1 MKIRSKLLVGFAATI
16 GIGGAAVG
24 GYAIVE
30 LERASALTGVVY
42 DKPLMSIDFSRSA
55 LENFLRLDRAATVAL
70 TSNDPGLLKDLP
82 KQQESFAG
90 AIADDLAIVLER
102 FPDRSGAALVEQIKA
117 PLGTWLDA
125 TKRAGEAKL
134 AAVQGGASADLEKVT
149 AERAQLLKTVETKFD
164 ILVEEAK
171 AQGLTFREDAAA
183 LGRSSTRNIWI
194 AVVATFLLGV
204 VAAILLARLIARP
217 ITGITATMTTLAGG
231 DTDVSV
237 PATNRSDEVGEIAKA
252 VEIFKRSMIETARLS
267 AEQAEEH
274 ASREERAKQID
285 ACTAAFDSSISTFIE
300 TVVSAASRMEAMA
313 RKMASA
319 TDHASGGAAGA
330 AHAAEETASHVNSVA
345 AATEQLSAAA
355 AEIGHQ
361 MSSSTR
367 VVEDA
372 AREAT
377 AADTRV
383 QALAEM
389 AQQIGQVVQ
398 LIDTIAGQTNLLA
411 LNATIE
417 AARAGEAGKGF
428 AVVASEVKS
437 LANQTAGATEEIRSQ
452 IARIQEASNE
462 AVGAIRGIGAT
473 IGRVNEIAATVA
485 AAIEEQGTV
494 SREIAENAQQAAQA
508 TASVSTNIAE
518 TKQMTGDVTT
528 AAAAVVEAAGALTHQ
543 SVRLKDEVETFLRA
557 VRAA

>member
-16 GIGGAAVG
+16 GMGVAAGG
-24 GYAIVE
+24 GYAIFE
-30 LERASALTGVVY
+30 LGRASELTGVVY
-42 DKPLMSIDFSRSA
+42 DKPLMAIDFSHTA
-55 LENFLRLDRAATVAL
+55 LENFLRLERVASLAL
-70 TSNDPGLLKDLP
+70 TSGDAAALQELS
-82 KQQESFAG
+82 KQEKSFSEE
-90 AIADDLAIVLER
+90 IDSSLAIVVER
-102 FPDRSGAALVEQIKA
+102 FPDASGTERVKVIQA
-117 PLGTWLDA
+117 PLRDWLDM
-125 TKRAGEAKL
+125 TNRAREAKL
-134 AAVQGGASADLEKVT
+134 RGAAGADLQEILDK
-149 AERAQLLKTVETKFD
+149 RGGLRDTVEKQFD
-164 ILVEEAK
+164 NLVEEAK
-171 AQGLTFREDAAA
+171 AQGLAFREDAAA
-183 LGRSSTRNIWI
+183 LGRTSSRNIWI
-194 AVVATFLLGV
+194 AIAATFLLGG
-204 VAAILLARLIARP
+204 VAAVLLARRIARP
-217 ITGITATMTTLAGG
+217 IMGITATMTTLAGG

-252 VEIFKRSMIETARLS
+252 VEVFKRSMIETARLS
-267 AEQAEEH
+267 ALQAEEH

-285 ACTAAFDSSISTFIE
+285 TCTAAFDSSISTFID

-319 TDHASGGAAGA
+319 IDHASDRASGA
-330 AHAAEETASHVNSVA
+330 AHAAEETAHHVNSVA

-355 AEIGHQ
+355 AEIGNQ

-372 AREAT
+372 AQEAT
-377 AADTRV
+377 AADARI
-383 QALAEM
+383 QALADM

-428 AVVASEVKS
+428 AVVASEVKG
-437 LANQTAGATEEIRSQ
+437 LANQTAGATDEIRSQ
-452 IARIQEASNE
+452 IAHIQEATHA
-462 AVGAIRGIGAT
+462 AVTAIRGISGT

-494 SREIAENAQQAAQA
+494 SREIARNAQQAAQG

-518 TKQMTGDVTT
+518 TKQMTGDVNG
-528 AAAAVVEAAGALTHQ
+528 AAGEVLSAAGALTQQ
-543 SVRLKDEVETFLRA
+543 SLRLKEEVETFLRQ

>member
-16 GIGGAAVG
+16 GIGAAVG
-24 GYAIVE
+24 GYAIIE

-55 LENFLRLDRAATVAL
+55 LENFLRLDRAASVAL
-70 TSNDPGLLKDLP
+70 SAGDPGMLKDLP
-82 KQQESFAG
+82 KQQAALAD
-90 AIADDLAIVLER
+90 AIAEDFAIVVER
-102 FPDRSGAALVEQIKA
+102 FPDHSGAALVEQIKA
-117 PLGTWLDA
+117 PLGAWLDA

-134 AAVQGGASADLEKVT
+134 AGLQGGTGADLAKIT
-149 AERAQLLKTVETKFD
+149 AERAQLLKTVEGKFD

-171 AQGLTFREDAAA
+171 AQGLTFREDSAA
-183 LGRSSTRNIWI
+183 LGRWSSLVIRI
-194 AVVATFLLGV
+194 AVAVNLLLGV
-204 VAAILLARLIARP
+204 AVAILLARRIGRP
-217 ITGITATMTTLAGG
+217 IMGITATMTTLAGG
-231 DTDVSV
+231 DTEVAV

-252 VEIFKRSMIETARLS
+252 VEVFKRNMIEAARLS
-267 AEQAEEH
+267 ALQAEEH
-274 ASREERAKQID
+274 ASREERAKEID

-300 TVVSAASRMEAMA
+300 TVVSAANRMEAIA

-319 TDHASGGAAGA
+319 TDHASNRAVGA

-372 AREAT
+372 AKEAT

-383 QALAEM
+383 QALADM

-398 LIDTIAGQTNLLA
+398 LIDQIAGQTNLLA

-428 AVVASEVKS
+428 AVVASEVKG
-437 LANQTAGATEEIRSQ
+437 LANQTAGATDEIRSQ
-452 IARIQEASNE
+452 IASIQDAANE
-462 AVGAIRGIGAT
+462 AVGVIRGIGAT

-494 SREIAENAQQAAQA
+494 SREIAENAQHAAQA

-528 AAAAVVEAAGALTHQ
+528 AAAEVVEAAGALTKQ

>member
-16 GIGGAAVG
+16 SIGAAVG
-24 GYAIVE
+24 GYALIE
-30 LERASALTGVVY
+30 LERASALTGDVY

-55 LENFLRLDRAATVAL
+55 LENFLRFDRAATVAL
-70 TSNDPGLLKDLP
+70 SADDPGLLKNLP
-82 KQQESFAG
+82 KQQDELAS
-90 AIADDLAIVLER
+90 AIADDFAIVVER
-102 FPDRSGAALVEQIKA
+102 FPDRSGATLVEQIKA
-117 PLGTWLDA
+117 PLGAWLDA

-134 AAVQGGASADLEKVT
+134 AALQGGAGADLAKIT
-149 AERAQLLKTVETKFD
+149 AERAQLLKTVEGKFD

-171 AQGLTFREDAAA
+171 AQGLTFREDAGA
-183 LGRSSTRNIWI
+183 LGRRSSLIIRI
-194 AVVATFLLGV
+194 AVVANLLLGIAV
-204 VAAILLARLIARP
+204 AILLARRIARP
-217 ITGITATMTTLAGG
+217 IMGITATMTTLAGG

-267 AEQAEEH
+267 ALQAEEH

-285 ACTAAFDSSISTFIE
+285 ACTAAFDASISTFIE
-300 TVVSAASRMEAMA
+300 TVVSAANRMEAMA

-319 TDHASGGAAGA
+319 TDHASDRAGGA

-372 AREAT
+372 AHEAT
-377 AADTRV
+377 AADAQV
-383 QALAEM
+383 QALADM

-398 LIDTIAGQTNLLA
+398 LIDQIAGQTNLLA

-428 AVVASEVKS
+428 AVVASEVKG
-437 LANQTAGATEEIRSQ
+437 LANQTAGATDEIRSQ
-452 IARIQEASNE
+452 IARIQDAANQ
-462 AVGAIRGIGAT
+462 AVGVIRGIGAT

-528 AAAAVVEAAGALTHQ
+528 AAAEVVDAAGALTKQ
-543 SVRLKDEVETFLRA
+543 SVRLKDEVETFLRQ

>member
-16 GIGGAAVG
+16 GIGAAVG

-55 LENFLRLDRAATVAL
+55 FENFLRLDRAATVAL
-70 TSNDPGLLKDLP
+70 SSSEPGLLKDLP
-82 KQQESFAG
+82 KQQKALAE
-90 AIADDLAIVLER
+90 AIGDDLAIVVER
-102 FPDRSGAALVEQIKA
+102 FPDPSGAGLVDKVKA
-117 PLGTWLDA
+117 PLATWLDA

-134 AAVQGGASADLEKVT
+134 AALDGGAAGDLTKIT
-149 AERAQLLKTVETKFD
+149 AERAQLLKTVEGKFD

-183 LGRSSTRNIWI
+183 LGRWSSLVIRI
-194 AVVATFLLGV
+194 AVAANFLLGV
-204 VAAILLARLIARP
+204 VVAVFLARRIARP
-217 ITGITATMTTLAGG
+217 ITGITETMTTLAGG
-231 DTDVSV
+231 DTDVAV
-237 PATNRSDEVGEIAKA
+237 PAINRSDEVGEIAKA
-252 VEIFKRSMIETARLS
+252 VEVFKRNMIETARLS
-267 AEQAEEH
+267 ALQAEEH
-274 ASREERAKQID
+274 ASREARAKQIG
-285 ACTAAFDSSISTFIE
+285 ACTAAFDSSISAFID
-300 TVVSAASRMEAMA
+300 TVVGAASRMETMA
-313 RKMASA
+313 RKMVSA
-319 TDHASGGAAGA
+319 TDNASERANGA
-330 AHAAEETASHVNSVA
+330 AHAAEDTTAHVNSVA

-361 MSSSTR
+361 MTSSTK

-377 AADTRV
+377 AADARV
-383 QALAEM
+383 QALTDM

-428 AVVASEVKS
+428 AVVASEVKG

-452 IARIQEASNE
+452 IARIQEATSE
-462 AVGAIRGIGAT
+462 AAGAIRGIGGT
-473 IGRVNEIAATVA
+473 ISRVNEIAATVA
-485 AAIEEQGTV
+485 AAIDEQGTV
-494 SREIAENAQQAAQA
+494 SREIAQNAQQAAQA
-508 TASVSTNIAE
+508 TASVSTNIVE
-518 TKQMTGDVTT
+518 TKQMTGQVN
-528 AAAAVVEAAGALTHQ
+528 AAASEVLDAAGALAQQ
-543 SVRLKDEVETFLRA
+543 SLRLKEEVETFLRQ

>member
-16 GIGGAAVG
+16 GIGAAVG
-24 GYAIVE
+24 GYAIAE
-30 LERASALTGVVY
+30 LERASVLTGVLY
-42 DKPLMSIDFSRSA
+42 DKPLMAIDFSRSA
-55 LENFLRLDRAATVAL
+55 SENFLRLDRAATVAL
-70 TSNDPGLLKDLP
+70 ASSDAGLIKELP
-82 KQQESFAG
+82 KQQEALAG
-90 AIADDLAIVLER
+90 AITDDLAIVLER
-102 FPDRSGAALVEQIKA
+102 FPDHSGAALVEQIKA
-117 PLGTWLDA
+117 PLGAWLEV
-125 TKRAGEAKL
+125 TKRAAEAKAGGGEADL
-134 AAVQGGASADLEKVT
+134 AKAL
-149 AERAQLLKTVETKFD
+149 AERSKLLKAVEGKFD

-183 LGRSSTRNIWI
+183 LGRWSSLIIRI
-194 AVVATFLLGV
+194 AVAANFLLGIV
-204 VAAILLARLIARP
+204 VAVLLARRIARP

-252 VEIFKRSMIETARLS
+252 VEVFKRNMIEAARLA

-285 ACTAAFDSSISTFIE
+285 ACTAAFDSSVSSFID
-300 TVVSAASRMEAMA
+300 TVVSAANRMEAMA

-319 TDHASGGAAGA
+319 TDHASHRASGAT
-330 AHAAEETASHVNSVA
+330 HSAEETAHHVNSVA

-355 AEIGHQ
+355 AEIGNQ

-372 AREAT
+372 AQEAT
-377 AADTRV
+377 AADARV

-428 AVVASEVKS
+428 AVVASEVKG

-462 AVGAIRGIGAT
+462 AVAAIRGIGAT

-494 SREIAENAQQAAQA
+494 SREIAQNAQQAAQA
-508 TASVSTNIAE
+508 TASVSSNIAE

-528 AAAAVVEAAGALTHQ
+528 AAAEVVTAAGALTQQ
-543 SVRLKDEVETFLRA
+543 SLRLKEEVETFLRA